1 MILKPCQELDLN
13 LAINS
18 LVSAVKF
25 FVCFSILKELYF
37 WIELDELQKCTK
49 LTHFNFSFNKIAAIP
64 DSYGDQVVI
73 LSD

>member
-13 LAINS
+13 LAILWFQLSNFLFAFLS
-18 LVSAVKF
+18 WKS
-25 FVCFSILKELYF
+25 YF